1 MRNFNNNQVKVI
13 DFICHTVTNNNTL
26 DPDCAMGV
34 SHLPYQY
41 VDINTVQGLK
51 LLCMYSLLH
60 KPILPSLI
68 VHANTAMD
76 GCKSTL
82 YGPPTCFGH
91 LCCHPQGGTNNYKKF
106 NYKNKFKI

>member
-1 MRNFNNNQVKVI
+1 
-13 DFICHTVTNNNTL
+13 
-26 DPDCAMGV
+26 MGV

-91 LCCHPQGGTNNYKKF
+91 LCCHPQGGQTITKSLITKIGLKFRDKKLL
-106 NYKNKFKI
+106 